1 MRRHA
6 EAHAAFF
13 GAFEATLGVVA
24 LGFSG
29 KSWLKLKTY
38 PKLSKSLPENGIL

>member
-1 MRRHA
+1 MRR
-6 EAHAAFF
+6 FL

-29 KSWLKLKTY
+29 KSWLKH
-38 PKLSKSLPENGIL
+38 IQIIA